1 MNLYLL
7 TYEHVL
13 HRSPNHW
20 CYYIVADET
29 AAKAQT
35 RLEESDVVLSDSEQ
49 FRSAELLDDIDDS
62 QVTFLAYTHKPV
74 DFSTLE

>member
-13 HRSPNHW
+13 SGFDNHW

-29 AAKAQT
+29 GAQAQT
-35 RLEESDVVLSDSEQ
+35 RLEEAGDVHDSEQ
-49 FRSAELLDDIDDS
+49 FRECQLLDHCRDS
-62 QVTFLAYTHKPV
+62 QVHFLAYTKEPV
-74 DFSTLE
+74 DFGRL